1 MWHFYKA
8 THASSKID
16 NDDRLK
22 NDLQTQQTNR
32 SDKNHRSRWV
42 EPWSMKI
49 NFVFCKA
56 AIMIHSK
63 TLTFIG
69 VKRTSIFVCCILVF
83 CIEFI
88 IQFT

>member
-8 THASSKID
+8 THASSKIY

-32 SDKNHRSRWV
+32 SDKNHRSLWV

-56 AIMIHSK
+56 APNND
-63 TLTFIG
+63 TF
-69 VKRTSIFVCCILVF
+69 
-83 CIEFI
+83 
-88 IQFT
+88 